1 MPLVFRGGD
10 LLADDAEVLV
20 DPVNCVGIAGAGLA
34 KAFRVRFPAIDGP
47 YRAAC
52 RDGSLRPGRCVEVPS
67 GDGRTVVLFPSKR
80 HWRDPSRLDDVVAGL
95 EGLAVLL
102 EEASSAA
109 LPLVGC
115 GLGGLRPLEV
125 VPVVEELFA
134 GHACEVRFFA
144 AGVGR

>member
-1 MPLVFRGGD
+1 MFRDGD

-20 DPVNCVGIAGAGLA
+20 DPVNCVGAAGAGLA

-52 RDGSLRPGRCVEVPS
+52 RDGSLRPGTCVEVPS

-95 EGLAVLL
+95 EDLAELL
-102 EEASSAA
+102 EGRSSAA

-125 VPVVEELFA
+125 VPVVERLFA

-144 AGVGR
+144 SGAGR